1 MNYPAVGN
9 HLGSLVRIPRLGRA
23 VVPAHHAQGG
33 HRANAICAVGR
44 DHFEEEPGR
53 GVHVLSGV
61 NWLQR
66 ICIVVRNCVPVNE
79 ILLFR

>member
-33 HRANAICAVGR
+33 HRASTVRAVR
-44 DHFEEEPGR
+44 WNDFEEQSWR

-66 ICIVVRNCVPVNE
+66 KTYFARKSVHVNK
-79 ILLFR
+79 